1 MIGKLTLV
9 ALSSVVLAGCNI
21 GSMARVN
28 PNTVASYGVP
38 DGAARG
44 KAFTGSGTN
53 GACPFTSG
61 LDDTANGAIN
71 LDCFRFPGSE
81 KNAPTAYELAANALP
96 GATNDARQVYARNR
110 LAALL
115 VKHADDVCVLEKGRI
130 VGREGALN
138 FGLGTATTALSTA
151 ASLVSGEVAKS
162 ILAGGA
168 AFTSST
174 RAHAA
179 ESFYRNQVTQAINAA
194 MDGEREK
201 VRGQIAEGREKSI
214 ALFTVDDTIRLV
226 NQYHHA
232 CSYERGLQL
241 LVKAAVNQE
250 GFNSIA
256 ANRAAASQ
264 ATALVFKKYAA
275 ERELATTTDADRKK
289 YLQDLIKKYDAQI
302 DGVTTPPGEG
312 GTGTGTGTDAG
323 TGEPQGGDSDDAGVA
338 GGGNGG
344 GRR

>member
-1 MIGKLTLV
+1 MIRKLTILV
-9 ALSSVVLAGCNI
+9 LFSAALGGCNI

-28 PNTVASYGVP
+28 PNTVASYGLADSGP
-38 DGAARG
+38 GARAV
-44 KAFTGSGTN
+44 AGSETN
-53 GACPFTSG
+53 AGCPFTSG

-71 LDCFRFPGSE
+71 LDCFRFPGSGAE
-81 KNAPTAYELAANALP
+81 AGTAYQQAAAP
-96 GATNDARQVYARNR
+96 PVGSDDSPQRYARNR
-110 LAALL
+110 LAAVLM
-115 VKHADDVCVLEKGRI
+115 KHADDVCVLEKGRI

-151 ASLVSGEVAKS
+151 ASVVSGELAKS

-174 RAHAA
+174 RAHAS

-201 VRGQIAEGREKSI
+201 VRGQIETGRKSSV
-214 ALFTVDDTIRLV
+214 ADFTVDEMIRLV
-226 NQYHHA
+226 NQYHQA

-256 ANRAAASQ
+256 ATRAAANQ
-264 ATALVFKKYAA
+264 ATTAAFRKQAA
-275 ERELATTTDADRKK
+275 ERELATATDPDRRK
-289 YLQDLIKKYDAQI
+289 YLQEQIKKFDAQI
-302 DGVTTPPGEG
+302 DGVTGASSQ
-312 GTGTGTGTDAG
+312 GTENRD
-323 TGEPQGGDSDDAGVA
+323 
-338 GGGNGG
+338 GGNGDDEG
-344 GRR
+344 GAAAPGGAGNG